1 MNRKQLTAIALA
13 TTLLAVAGAGL
24 YRLGVQQ
31 GSQGANTT
39 SVAGATQ
46 AQPVAAAGA
55 QQVPQTIAEG
65 EEATRRHVSAGLKAG
80 DVDPRTGRKILYY
93 HDPMVPGNKFDK
105 PGKSPFM
112 DMMLVPVY
120 AGADTDQGT
129 VSVSPRLQQNLGIR
143 TALVTDGILAP
154 QLAAVGS
161 IALNER
167 DQAVVQAR
175 ASGFVERVHVR
186 ATLDRVARGQV
197 LAELHVPDWVAVQE
211 EFLAVRRMQGGNLSV
226 LLDGA
231 RARMRQAGMSEEQ
244 VRRVEASGRPD
255 PRITIVAPIGG
266 LVTEVGVRDGMA
278 VSPGATLFRI
288 NGFATVWAN
297 AELPESQAAFLRPG
311 ARVVAQSPAAPGVRI
326 EGRVQALL
334 PAVEASTRT
343 LKARVELSNSRGDL
357 VPGMFVTMQ
366 FTNARAAKAALVPTE
381 AVIQTGRR
389 TVVIVAEDNG
399 AFRPV
404 EVEAGVESG
413 GQTEIRRG
421 LQPGQ
426 RVVVSSQFLIDSEAS
441 LKGVEAR
448 LNQEPA
454 TAPPAAAAPPRYQS
468 EAKVE
473 AIDKDTLTLSHP
485 PIPALKW
492 GAMTMDFKSP
502 PSDQLPAKLR
512 VGDRVSFEFT
522 MEKDGLPQLTRVSP
536 LTRATPAAS
545 AATGA
550 TR

>member
-1 MNRKQLTAIALA
+1 
-13 TTLLAVAGAGL
+13 
-24 YRLGVQQ
+24 
-31 GSQGANTT
+31 
-39 SVAGATQ
+39 
-46 AQPVAAAGA
+46 
-55 QQVPQTIAEG
+55 
-65 EEATRRHVSAGLKAG
+65 
-80 DVDPRTGRKILYY
+80 
-93 HDPMVPGNKFDK
+93 
-105 PGKSPFM
+105 M

-441 LKGVEAR
+441 LAGLQARPLSQTAGAAPAKPQPAAYETRGRVEA
-448 LNQEPA
+448 LKGDQITFSHEPV
-454 TAPPAAAAPPRYQS
+454 PAIGWP
-468 EAKVE
+468 
-473 AIDKDTLTLSHP
+473 
-485 PIPALKW
+485 
-492 GAMTMDFKSP
+492 AMTMTFKLDP
-502 PSDQLPAKLR
+502 PGLAKGLKI
-512 VGDRVSFEFT
+512 GDRASFAFEQRP
-522 MEKDGLPQLTRVSP
+522 DGPVVRRIAP
-536 LTRATPAAS
+536 M
-545 AATGA
+545 GA
-550 TR
+550 GQ